1 MAEKPTKKRPN
12 KLARKIVRDN
22 ENGARQAILEDL
34 FFDFHRSRR
43 QVYWMNFIRGI
54 FFGIGSAL
62 GATLL
67 ITLLAWLLGQ
77 FADIFPPLADFINH
91 LIETMQHRQVK
102 ALLVLGWVA
111 IKART
116 RRYVRL
122 DTKDRLDTSL
132 FGSFI
137 IVKDTAHRAVVGYC
151 RRFHAELF
159 NLINQIIDFSQAV

>member
-12 KLARKIVRDN
+12 KLARKIVCDN

-34 FFDFHRSRR
+34 FFDFHRSRH

-91 LIETMQHRQVK
+91 LIETMQHRQ
-102 ALLVLGWVA
+102 
-111 IKART
+111 
-116 RRYVRL
+116 
-122 DTKDRLDTSL
+122 
-132 FGSFI
+132 
-137 IVKDTAHRAVVGYC
+137 
-151 RRFHAELF
+151 
-159 NLINQIIDFSQAV
+159 

>member
-1 MAEKPTKKRPN
+1 MAEKPTKKRLN

-34 FFDFHRSRR
+34 IFDFHRSRR
-43 QVYWMNFIRGI
+43 QVYCINFIRGI

-91 LIETMQHRQVK
+91 LIETMQHRQ
-102 ALLVLGWVA
+102 
-111 IKART
+111 
-116 RRYVRL
+116 
-122 DTKDRLDTSL
+122 
-132 FGSFI
+132 
-137 IVKDTAHRAVVGYC
+137 
-151 RRFHAELF
+151 
-159 NLINQIIDFSQAV
+159 

>member
-91 LIETMQHRQVK
+91 LIETMRHRQ
-102 ALLVLGWVA
+102 
-111 IKART
+111 
-116 RRYVRL
+116 
-122 DTKDRLDTSL
+122 
-132 FGSFI
+132 
-137 IVKDTAHRAVVGYC
+137 
-151 RRFHAELF
+151 
-159 NLINQIIDFSQAV
+159 

>member
-1 MAEKPTKKRPN
+1 MAEKPTKKQPN
-12 KLARKIVRDN
+12 KLARKIISDN

-43 QVYWMNFIRGI
+43 QVYWIYFIRGI

-91 LIETMQHRQVK
+91 LIETMRHRQ
-102 ALLVLGWVA
+102 
-111 IKART
+111 
-116 RRYVRL
+116 
-122 DTKDRLDTSL
+122 
-132 FGSFI
+132 
-137 IVKDTAHRAVVGYC
+137 
-151 RRFHAELF
+151 
-159 NLINQIIDFSQAV
+159 

>member
-12 KLARKIVRDN
+12 KLARKIISDN

-67 ITLLAWLLGQ
+67 ITLLVWLLGQ
-77 FADIFPPLADFINH
+77 FANIFPPLADFINH
-91 LIETMQHRQVK
+91 LIETMRHRQ
-102 ALLVLGWVA
+102 
-111 IKART
+111 
-116 RRYVRL
+116 
-122 DTKDRLDTSL
+122 
-132 FGSFI
+132 
-137 IVKDTAHRAVVGYC
+137 
-151 RRFHAELF
+151 
-159 NLINQIIDFSQAV
+159 

>member
-12 KLARKIVRDN
+12 KLVRKIVRDN

-67 ITLLAWLLGQ
+67 ITLLAWLLVH

-91 LIETMQHRQVK
+91 LIETMQHRQ
-102 ALLVLGWVA
+102 
-111 IKART
+111 
-116 RRYVRL
+116 
-122 DTKDRLDTSL
+122 
-132 FGSFI
+132 
-137 IVKDTAHRAVVGYC
+137 
-151 RRFHAELF
+151 
-159 NLINQIIDFSQAV
+159 

>member
-67 ITLLAWLLGQ
+67 ITLLVWLLGQ
-77 FADIFPPLADFINH
+77 FADIFPALADFINR
-91 LIETMQHRQVK
+91 LIETMQS
-102 ALLVLGWVA
+102 
-111 IKART
+111 
-116 RRYVRL
+116 RR
-122 DTKDRLDTSL
+122 
-132 FGSFI
+132 
-137 IVKDTAHRAVVGYC
+137 
-151 RRFHAELF
+151 
-159 NLINQIIDFSQAV
+159 